1 MVAETTATQLL
12 CNTSSVKFLWPTML
26 ARKTRRLRPLWWLLL
41 LAIGLGVL
49 WLSGG
54 LAMLNNYAVLAAL
67 NEGHDDLAGRRL
79 AYNRWLHGAI
89 GETELMRARLARHRG
104 DLAQMDQHLQLAAR
118 NGFPADRIRR
128 EQSLA
133 MAQTGQLDYALESR
147 LNSWIAGG
155 IETREVCSA
164 YANGLA
170 ASSQFAEAHQVLE
183 AWAQDFP
190 RDPRP
195 TFRQGRILEHQRRKD
210 EALEMYVEAQ
220 RRDTS
225 FVPASYSIAKILLEQ
240 RKVDEALA
248 AFRAC
253 PDAENSIPIQTG
265 IAMCLKAQGKLD
277 EAKRIL
283 EDVLSNSNEIIFAAY
298 NRVDDPTERLVA
310 AAELGK
316 IDSDQGNFAQSKQ
329 WLERAIEVNPRD
341 METRYTYAVTLRGL
355 GEKELADKE
364 FEYVKTT
371 REALA
376 SVNVLWDRIDSE
388 PSNTEARLE
397 LARILLEHE
406 SKRAGMYW
414 LKSILQ
420 YDPDNAA
427 VAELLKEHVQP

>member
-1 MVAETTATQLL
+1 
-12 CNTSSVKFLWPTML
+12 ML
-26 ARKTRRLRPLWWLLL
+26 ASTTKRFRSLWWLLL
-41 LAIGLGVL
+41 LAIGLGVM

-54 LAMLNNYAVLAAL
+54 LATLNNYAILAAL
-67 NEGHDDLAGRRL
+67 NEGHDDIASRRL
-79 AYNRWLHGAI
+79 GYNRWLHGAV
-89 GETELMRARLARHRG
+89 GETQFLRARLARHRG
-104 DLAQMDQHLQLAAR
+104 ELAEMDKHLQLAAR
-118 NGFPADRIRR
+118 NGFPADRMRR

-133 MAQTGQLDYALESR
+133 MAQTGQLDYALESK

-170 ASSQFAEAHQVLE
+170 ASSQFAEAYQVLE

-190 RDPRP
+190 QDPRP
-195 TFRQGRILEHQRRKD
+195 AFRRGRILEHQRRKD
-210 EALEMYVEAQ
+210 EALEMYVESQ
-220 RRDTS
+220 RRDPS

-240 RKVDEALA
+240 RKVDEALV

-265 IAMCLKAQGKLD
+265 IAMCLKSQGKLD
-277 EAKRIL
+277 EAKLIL
-283 EDVLSNSNEIIFAAY
+283 EEVLSNSNEAIFAAY
-298 NRVDDPTERLVA
+298 NQVDDPTERLVA

-316 IDSDQGNFAQSKQ
+316 IDSDQGDFEQARH
-329 WLERAIEVNPRD
+329 WLERAIAVNPRD

-388 PSNTEARLE
+388 PNNTEARLE
-397 LARILLEHE
+397 LAKILLEHE

-420 YDPDNAA
+420 YDPNNAA
-427 VAELLKEHVQP
+427 VAELLKEYVEP

>member
-1 MVAETTATQLL
+1 MVAETTAKQLFG
-12 CNTSSVKFLWPTML
+12 NTSSVKHLWPNML
-26 ARKTRRLRPLWWLLL
+26 ARKTRRFRPLWWLLL
-41 LAIGLGVL
+41 LAVGLGVM

-67 NEGHDDLAGRRL
+67 NEGQDDIASQRL
-79 AYNRWLHGAI
+79 GYNRWLHGAI
-89 GETELMRARLARHRG
+89 GETEFLRARLARHSG
-104 DLAQMDQHLQLAAR
+104 ELSLMDKHLQLAAR
-118 NGFPADRIRR
+118 NGLPADRIRR

-133 MAQTGQLDYALESR
+133 MAQTGQIDYALESR
-147 LNSWIAGG
+147 LNNWIASG

-170 ASSQFAEAHQVLE
+170 ASSRFAEARQVLE
-183 AWAQDFP
+183 AWGQDFP
-190 RDPRP
+190 QDPRP
-195 TFRQGRILEHQRRKD
+195 AFRLGRILEHQRRKD
-210 EALEMYVEAQ
+210 EALEMYVESQ
-220 RRDTS
+220 RRDPS
-225 FVPASYSIAKILLEQ
+225 FIPASYSIARILLDQ
-240 RKVDEALA
+240 RKVDEALL

-253 PDAENSIPIQTG
+253 PGAEKSIPIQTG
-265 IAMCLKAQGKLD
+265 IAMCLKSQGKLD

-283 EDVLSNSNEIIFAAY
+283 EEVVSNSNETIFAAY
-298 NRVDDPTERLVA
+298 SQVDDPTERLVA

-316 IDSDQGNFAQSKQ
+316 IESDQGNFEQAKR
-329 WLERAIEVNPRD
+329 WLKRAIAVNPRD
-341 METRYTYAVTLRGL
+341 METRYTYAVALRGL

-388 PSNTEARLE
+388 PNNTEARLE
-397 LARILLEHE
+397 LATILLKHE

-420 YDPDNAA
+420 YDPDNAE
-427 VAELLKEHVQP
+427 VAELLKEHVEP